1 MYFCLDTVSSY
12 ALAITIEMSS
22 HVSAVP
28 NSIRD
33 TIPDVTRRSASFHP
47 SIWGD
52 YFVCH
57 TFNSMFDDHFEQE
70 FYRLKEEV
78 KEMLYATTNKLSQQ
92 LNFID
97 VIQRLGVSYLFESE
111 IEEMLCDLYH
121 QGCGDDYVHDHD
133 LEMVALRFRLLR
145 QQGHYVSCDVFKK
158 FKDTEGNFKVCLAND
173 IQGMLSL
180 YEAIHLRVHG
190 EDILEEALTF
200 ATTHLKSITTD
211 MCPPP
216 LLVKLRHALDQPIH
230 KDLPWLGAKHYI
242 SIYEQEASHSEVLLK
257 FAKLNFNF
265 LQNMHQKELAD
276 MTMWWKK
283 VDLSKKLPFAR
294 DRLVECYFWI
304 LGVCFEPQYSFARII
319 MTKVIAM
326 TSVMDDVYDVYGTME
341 ELVLFTDAIERWD
354 ISNIDHL
361 PEYMKFFYKQLLDV
375 YKEIETEL
383 AEQGRSYRVD
393 YAKEAMKKQVQ
404 AYFVE
409 ARWLH
414 ENYMP
419 TMDEYMRISLISSG
433 YPLLTCISFVG
444 MGDIVTKDA
453 FEWLNKDPK
462 IVKAASVIARLMDDI
477 VSHKFEQERGHVAS
491 AIECYM
497 NQHEVAEEQAYDELH
512 RHVVEAWKDINE
524 ELLIIPKDHVPIPLL
539 TRVLNLARV
548 MDVMYK
554 DGDGYTNANGK
565 VRNYITSLLI
575 EPVQLASSSL
585 LVS

>member
-1 MYFCLDTVSSY
+1 
-12 ALAITIEMSS
+12 MSS
-22 HVSAVP
+22 HVSAAP

-33 TIPDVTRRSASFHP
+33 AIPDVTRRSANFHP

-78 KEMLYATTNKLSQQ
+78 KEMLYATTNKLSEQ

-97 VIQRLGVSYLFESE
+97 VIQRLGVSYLFESD
-111 IEEMLCDLYH
+111 IDQMLCDLYY
-121 QGCGDDYVHDHD
+121 QGSGDDYVHDHD
-133 LEMVALRFRLLR
+133 LQMVALRFRLLR

-158 FKDTEGNFKVCLAND
+158 FKDTEGNFKVCLTND

-180 YEAIHLRVHG
+180 YEATHLRVHG

-211 MCPPP
+211 MCPP

-230 KDLPWLGAKHYI
+230 KDLPWLGAKRYI
-242 SIYEQEASHSEVLLK
+242 SSYKQEASHGEVLLK

-276 MTMWWKK
+276 ITMWWKK

-304 LGVCFEPQYSFARII
+304 LGVCFEPQYSFTRII

-354 ISNIDHL
+354 ISKIDHL
-361 PEYMKFFYKQLLDV
+361 PEYMKFFYKQLFDV
-375 YKEIETEL
+375 FKEIETGL
-383 AEQGRSYRVD
+383 AEPGRSYRVD

-414 ENYMP
+414 ENCMP

-462 IVKAASVIARLMDDI
+462 IVKAASVIARLMDDT
-477 VSHKFEQERGHVAS
+477 VSHKFEQERAHVAS

-497 NQHEVAEEQAYDELH
+497 NQHEVAEEQAYDEL
-512 RHVVEAWKDINE
+512 RRQVVEAWKDINE

-575 EPVQLASSSL
+575 EPV
-585 LVS
+585 

>member
-1 MYFCLDTVSSY
+1 
-12 ALAITIEMSS
+12 MSS

-33 TIPDVTRRSASFHP
+33 TIPDVTRRSANFHP

-497 NQHEVAEEQAYDELH
+497 NQHEVAEEQAYDEL
-512 RHVVEAWKDINE
+512 RRQVAEAWKDINE

>member
-1 MYFCLDTVSSY
+1 
-12 ALAITIEMSS
+12 MSS
-22 HVSAVP
+22 HVSAAP

-33 TIPDVTRRSASFHP
+33 TIPDVTRRSANFHP

-78 KEMLYATTNKLSQQ
+78 KEMLYATTSKLSQQ

-97 VIQRLGVSYLFESE
+97 VIQRLGVSYLFESD
-111 IEEMLCDLYH
+111 IDQMLCDLYH

-133 LEMVALRFRLLR
+133 LQMVALRFRLLR

-180 YEAIHLRVHG
+180 YEATHLRVYG
-190 EDILEEALTF
+190 EDILEEAHTF
-200 ATTHLKSITTD
+200 ATTHLNSITTAD
-211 MCPPP
+211 MLCPP

-230 KDLPWLGAKHYI
+230 KDLPWLGAKRYI
-242 SIYEQEASHSEVLLK
+242 SSYEQEASHSEVLLK

-276 MTMWWKK
+276 ITMWWKK

-361 PEYMKFFYKQLLDV
+361 PEYMKYFYNQLLDV
-375 YKEIETEL
+375 YKEIETGL

-497 NQHEVAEEQAYDELH
+497 NQHEVAEEQASDEL
-512 RHVVEAWKDINE
+512 RRQVVEAWKDINE

-575 EPVQLASSSL
+575 EPVQLATSSL
-585 LVS
+585 LV

>member
-1 MYFCLDTVSSY
+1 
-12 ALAITIEMSS
+12 MSS
-22 HVSAVP
+22 HVSAAP
-28 NSIRD
+28 NSIRKA
-33 TIPDVTRRSASFHP
+33 IPDVTRRSANFHP

-52 YFVCH
+52 YFACH

-70 FYRLKEEV
+70 FIRLKEEV

-111 IEEMLCDLYH
+111 IDEMLRDLYY
-121 QGCGDDYVHDHD
+121 QGSGGAYVHDHD
-133 LEMVALRFRLLR
+133 LQMVALRFRLLR

-283 VDLSKKLPFAR
+283 GDLSKKLPFAR

-361 PEYMKFFYKQLLDV
+361 PEYMKFFYKQLLDA
-375 YKEIETEL
+375 YKDIETEL
-383 AEQGRSYRVD
+383 AAQGRSYRVD

-433 YPLLTCISFVG
+433 YPLLTCVSLVG
-444 MGDIVTKDA
+444 MGDIATKDA

-497 NQHEVAEEQAYDELH
+497 NQHEVSEEQAYDEL
-512 RHVVEAWKDINE
+512 RRQVVEAWKDINE
-524 ELLIIPKDHVPIPLL
+524 ELLIGPEDHVPIPLL

-575 EPVQLASSSL
+575 EPVQLATSSL
-585 LVS
+585 LAS

>member
-1 MYFCLDTVSSY
+1 
-12 ALAITIEMSS
+12 MSS
-22 HVSAVP
+22 HVSAAP

-33 TIPDVTRRSASFHP
+33 TIPDVTRRSANFHP

-78 KEMLYATTNKLSQQ
+78 KEMLYATTSKLSQQ

-97 VIQRLGVSYLFESE
+97 VIQRLGVSYLFESD
-111 IEEMLCDLYH
+111 IDQMLCDLYH

-133 LEMVALRFRLLR
+133 LQMVALRFRLLR

-180 YEAIHLRVHG
+180 YEATHLRVYG
-190 EDILEEALTF
+190 EDILEEAHTF
-200 ATTHLKSITTD
+200 ATTHLNSITTAD
-211 MCPPP
+211 MLCPP

-230 KDLPWLGAKHYI
+230 KDLPWLGAKRYI
-242 SIYEQEASHSEVLLK
+242 SSYEQEASHSEVLLK

-276 MTMWWKK
+276 ITM
-283 VDLSKKLPFAR
+283 
-294 DRLVECYFWI
+294 
-304 LGVCFEPQYSFARII
+304 
-319 MTKVIAM
+319 
-326 TSVMDDVYDVYGTME
+326 
-341 ELVLFTDAIERWD
+341 WD

-361 PEYMKFFYKQLLDV
+361 PEYMKYFYNQLLDV
-375 YKEIETEL
+375 YKEIETGL

-497 NQHEVAEEQAYDELH
+497 NQHEVAEEQASDEL
-512 RHVVEAWKDINE
+512 RRQVVEAWKDINE

-575 EPVQLASSSL
+575 EPVQLATSSL
-585 LVS
+585 LV

>member
-1 MYFCLDTVSSY
+1 
-12 ALAITIEMSS
+12 MSS
-22 HVSAVP
+22 HVSAAP

-33 TIPDVTRRSASFHP
+33 TIPDVTRRSANFHP

-78 KEMLYATTNKLSQQ
+78 KEMLYATTSKLSQQ

-97 VIQRLGVSYLFESE
+97 VIQRLGVSCLFESD
-111 IEEMLCDLYH
+111 IDQMLCDLYH

-133 LEMVALRFRLLR
+133 LQMVALRFRLLR

-180 YEAIHLRVHG
+180 YEATHLRVHG

-200 ATTHLKSITTD
+200 ATTHLNSITTAD
-211 MCPPP
+211 MCPP

-230 KDLPWLGAKHYI
+230 KDLPWLGAKRYI
-242 SIYEQEASHSEVLLK
+242 SSYEQEASHSEVLLK

-276 MTMWWKK
+276 ITMWWKK

-361 PEYMKFFYKQLLDV
+361 PEYMKYFYNQLLDV
-375 YKEIETEL
+375 YKEIETGL

-477 VSHKFEQERGHVAS
+477 VSHKV
-491 AIECYM
+491 C
-497 NQHEVAEEQAYDELH
+497 
-512 RHVVEAWKDINE
+512 
-524 ELLIIPKDHVPIPLL
+524 
-539 TRVLNLARV
+539 VL
-548 MDVMYK
+548 
-554 DGDGYTNANGK
+554 
-565 VRNYITSLLI
+565 
-575 EPVQLASSSL
+575 
-585 LVS
+585 

>member
-1 MYFCLDTVSSY
+1 
-12 ALAITIEMSS
+12 MSS
-22 HVSAVP
+22 HVSAAP

-33 TIPDVTRRSASFHP
+33 TIPDVTRRSANFHP

-78 KEMLYATTNKLSQQ
+78 KETLYATTSKLSQQ

-97 VIQRLGVSYLFESE
+97 VIQRLGVSYLFESD
-111 IEEMLCDLYH
+111 IDQMLCDLYH

-133 LEMVALRFRLLR
+133 LQMVALRFRLLR

-180 YEAIHLRVHG
+180 YEATHLRVHG

-230 KDLPWLGAKHYI
+230 KDLPWLGAKRYI
-242 SIYEQEASHSEVLLK
+242 SSYEQEASHSEVLLK

-276 MTMWWKK
+276 ITMWWKK

-304 LGVCFEPQYSFARII
+304 LGVCFEPRYSFARII

-375 YKEIETEL
+375 YKEIETGL

-433 YPLLTCISFVG
+433 YSLLTCISFVG

-497 NQHEVAEEQAYDELH
+497 NEHEVAEEQAYDEL
-512 RHVVEAWKDINE
+512 RRQVVEAWKDINE
-524 ELLIIPKDHVPIPLL
+524 ELLIIPKDHLPMPLL

-585 LVS
+585 LV

>member
-1 MYFCLDTVSSY
+1 
-12 ALAITIEMSS
+12 MSS
-22 HVSAVP
+22 HVSAAP

-33 TIPDVTRRSASFHP
+33 TIPDVTRRSANFHP

-78 KEMLYATTNKLSQQ
+78 KEMLYATTSKLSQQ

-97 VIQRLGVSYLFESE
+97 VIQRLGVSCLFESD
-111 IEEMLCDLYH
+111 IDQMLCDLYH

-133 LEMVALRFRLLR
+133 LQMVALRFRLLR
-145 QQGHYVSCDVFKK
+145 QQGHYVSCD
-158 FKDTEGNFKVCLAND
+158 
-173 IQGMLSL
+173 
-180 YEAIHLRVHG
+180 
-190 EDILEEALTF
+190 
-200 ATTHLKSITTD
+200 
-211 MCPPP
+211 MCPP

-230 KDLPWLGAKHYI
+230 KDLPWLGAKRYI
-242 SIYEQEASHSEVLLK
+242 SSYEQEASHSEVLLK

-276 MTMWWKK
+276 ITM
-283 VDLSKKLPFAR
+283 
-294 DRLVECYFWI
+294 
-304 LGVCFEPQYSFARII
+304 
-319 MTKVIAM
+319 
-326 TSVMDDVYDVYGTME
+326 
-341 ELVLFTDAIERWD
+341 WD

-361 PEYMKFFYKQLLDV
+361 PEYMKYFYNQLLDV
-375 YKEIETEL
+375 YKEIETGL

-497 NQHEVAEEQAYDELH
+497 NQHEVAEEQASDEL
-512 RHVVEAWKDINE
+512 RRQVVEAWKDINE

-575 EPVQLASSSL
+575 EPVQLATSSL
-585 LVS
+585 LV